1 MFTIPK
7 AKRFYMTS
15 AISNI
20 VSVLGRSETLSETL
34 RNKNIVLYH
43 SKFLVAYHVGIV
55 ECVVASNRRRQRDR
69 ESGEAAAAT
78 EMTTNPRSGD
88 VYEEINM
95 ASLTEPVYSNI
106 EER

>member
-1 MFTIPK
+1 MPNTFWHAENRKCEHINLQQPVG
-7 AKRFYMTS
+7 RF
-15 AISNI
+15 
-20 VSVLGRSETLSETL
+20 ETLSETL

-43 SKFLVAYHVGIV
+43 SKFLVAYHVRMV

-69 ESGEAAAAT
+69 ESGETAAAT

-88 VYEEINM
+88 VYEELNM
-95 ASLTEPVYSNI
+95 TSLTEPVYSNI

>member
-1 MFTIPK
+1 M
-7 AKRFYMTS
+7 
-15 AISNI
+15 
-20 VSVLGRSETLSETL
+20 
-34 RNKNIVLYH
+34 
-43 SKFLVAYHVGIV
+43 V
-55 ECVVASNRRRQRDR
+55 ECVVASNRCRQRDR

-95 ASLTEPVYSNI
+95 TSLTEPVYSRI

>member
-1 MFTIPK
+1 M
-7 AKRFYMTS
+7 
-15 AISNI
+15 
-20 VSVLGRSETLSETL
+20 
-34 RNKNIVLYH
+34 
-43 SKFLVAYHVGIV
+43 V

-95 ASLTEPVYSNI
+95 TSLTEPVYCNI